1 MLIRARLAATTRR
14 KLIILVI
21 ALGFVLAACG
31 GDTEELVEHPGEG
44 TTVSMARAD
53 WDTGYFQAEVYRQLL
68 GELGYDVTDPGD
80 AEMAPD
86 VFYPLLGSGDFDLWV
101 NGWFPFHHNFI
112 SDAAA
117 VSVVGNEIP
126 AGGLQGFFIDKA
138 TAGELDIKR
147 LDDIGNDPAVAQV
160 FDLDGDGRAD
170 LMGCNEG
177 WGCHDIINRTI
188 EANGWGDT
196 VQQVSGDYNELW
208 DETVARF
215 EAGEPVLAYT
225 WSPSAYIAE
234 LIFGD
239 DIVWMSLTQPL
250 PEEAGAALL
259 SPAHCP
265 GQPCETGFLIADIRV
280 VANTAF
286 LDQNPAAARLLE
298 QVGFNLI
305 DIALQNLK
313 MRSGE
318 DTPDDLARHAAE
330 YIAENR
336 GVMDLWL
343 DEARRAAT
351 P

>member
-1 MLIRARLAATTRR
+1 M
-14 KLIILVI
+14 V
-21 ALGFVLAACG
+21 ALGLIVAACG
-31 GDTEELVEHPGEG
+31 GETEELVERPGEG
-44 TTVSMARAD
+44 TTVSMARAN

-68 GELGYDVTDPGD
+68 GELGYDVTDPTD

-86 VFYPLLGSGDFDLWV
+86 AFYPLLGSGEFDFWV
-101 NGWFPFHHNFI
+101 NGWFPIHDIFI
-112 SDAAA
+112 LDAAA
-117 VSVVGNEIP
+117 VSIVGNEIP

-147 LDDIGNDPAVAQV
+147 LDDIANDPALAQV

-196 VQQVSGDYNELW
+196 IQQVSSDYNQLW

-215 EAGEPVLAYT
+215 QAGEPVLAYT

-239 DIVWMSLTQPL
+239 DIVWMSLDQPL
-250 PEEAGAALL
+250 PEQVGAALM
-259 SPAHCP
+259 PPTHCP
-265 GQPCETGFLIADIRV
+265 GQPCETGFATADIRV
-280 VANTAF
+280 AANTAF
-286 LDQNPAAARLLE
+286 LDENPSAARLFE

-305 DIALQNLK
+305 DIGLQNLK
-313 MRSGE
+313 MRAGE
-318 DTPDDLARHAAE
+318 DTRDDIARHAAE
-330 YIAENR
+330 YIAENQ